1 MTPSTD
7 PNLVVALYRCST
19 DRQTDSGLGLEAQKE
34 QVESFCKRNGLTIV
48 ASYSDL
54 GVSGKAPLEERI
66 GLVSALSAL
75 VSFRAGGLIVAKM
88 DRLSRDPLLAMT
100 LERIVEKS
108 GCRILSA
115 SGEGTE
121 NDDPSQVLMR
131 RILAAVAE
139 NESSVCA
146 ARIKAALQAK
156 KARGERLGRP
166 PFGFTIDGAGGI
178 RPNKDIFIV
187 MEVMKLRHTSEIDF
201 EGKVRRRMKLWDIAE
216 ELDISYGKVSRILSY
231 WKKNA
236 VEGMT
241 GWGTFKPYVMKAI
254 KEHGEGMGII

>member
-1 MTPSTD
+1 MTPSTNS
-7 PNLVVALYRCST
+7 NLVVALYRCST
-19 DRQTDSGLGLEAQKE
+19 DRQADSGLGLEAQKE
-34 QVESFCKRNGLTIV
+34 QVESFCERNGLTIV

-75 VSFRAGGLIVAKM
+75 TSFRAGGLIVAKM
-88 DRLSRDPLLAMT
+88 DRLSRDPLLSMT
-100 LERIVEKS
+100 IERIVER
-108 GCRILSA
+108 GGARILSA

-121 NDDPSQVLMR
+121 NNDPSQVLMR

-166 PFGFTIDGAGGI
+166 PFGFTTDGAG
-178 RPNKDIFIV
+178 DITPVPQDIDV
-187 MEVMKLRHTSEIDF
+187 VVEAIQLRHQ
-201 EGKVRRRMKLWDIAE
+201 GKTLHFIATQ
-216 ELDISYGKVSRILSY
+216 LGLSMNKTQRICEF
-231 WKKNA
+231 WKKRDDEKYGVQTKGLHA
-236 VEGMT
+236 LTKVLEGRS
-241 GWGTFKPYVMKAI
+241 
-254 KEHGEGMGII
+254 